1 MVIDID
7 ALCAQLEAIRS
18 RAAELEARFA
28 PELARVHPEF
38 SESARNLIHYVALR
52 QIDVRGLQDQLTKLG
67 LSSLGRAEQHVMASV
82 HGVIN
87 ALQGLSGKAL
97 RDSTDGAAEFEASD
111 ERMVRHT
118 RALLGPRPAG
128 RDVHV
133 MVTLP
138 AEAAQDYQLVRDLIE
153 TGMDT
158 ARINCS
164 HDTADEWQRMIVN
177 IERARVDLGAE
188 CRIVMDLAGPKLRT
202 GDLVP
207 GPKVLAIR
215 PRRDAM
221 GRIIAPKR
229 LRFFAEDQ
237 SWPGRK
243 LAIVPVPQQCIEY
256 AQVGDEIRFVDTRG
270 RKRTLHVVETERGLV
285 LEAHKRAYIATGTKL
300 QLLRKKQG
308 EKITFR
314 VGELPAVEQPIV
326 LHVGDSLILETGG
339 VLGEPARYDGEGSVA
354 QPAHVSCHPAE
365 ALRGLSIGATVLLN
379 DGKIQGVV
387 ESTSADGVEVR
398 VTRAKPSGSRL
409 RSNRSINFPDSDLQY
424 EGLTDAD
431 KDNLAFIVERADAIG
446 VSFVRKPEDLIA
458 LQDELRNYPDCR
470 LGIIAKI
477 ETEQAFNELP
487 RILLAAM
494 RWYPAGVM
502 IARGD
507 LAVECGWERLAEIQE
522 EILWFCEAAQ
532 VPVIWATQVL
542 EGEAK
547 KGLPTRAEITDA
559 AMSQRAECVMLNKG
573 PHILSA
579 ISMLDDILRRMQ
591 GHQHKKSAKLRKL
604 GIAEI

>member
-1 MVIDID
+1 MAIDVD
-7 ALCAQLEAIRS
+7 ALCAQLESICS

-28 PELARVHPEF
+28 PELADVHPEF

-52 QIDVRGLQDQLTKLG
+52 QMDLRGLQVQLTQLG
-67 LSSLGRAEQHVMASV
+67 LSSLGRAEEHVMASV
-82 HGVIN
+82 QAVIS
-87 ALQGLSGKAL
+87 ALQSLRGRDL
-97 RDSTDGAAEFEASD
+97 RDPTDGAKHFEAS
-111 ERMVRHT
+111 EQRMDRHIG
-118 RALLGPRPAG
+118 ALLGPRRAG
-128 RDVHV
+128 RDVHI

-138 AEAAQDYQLVRDLIE
+138 IEAAEDYQLVRDLIE
-153 TGMDT
+153 TGMGT

-164 HDTADEWQRMIVN
+164 HDTADAWQQMIVN
-177 IERARVDLGAE
+177 IERARTDLGVE

-202 GDLVP
+202 GELVP

-221 GRIIAPKR
+221 GRVTAPKR
-229 LRFFAEDQ
+229 VRFFAENQ
-237 SWPGRK
+237 VWPGRK
-243 LAIVPVPQQCIEY
+243 LALVPVPAECIEY
-256 AQVGDEIRFVDTRG
+256 AQAGDEIQFVDTRG
-270 RKRTLHVVETERGLV
+270 RKRSLHVVETERGLV
-285 LEAHKRAYIATGTKL
+285 LEAYKRAYITTGTKL
-300 QLLRKKQG
+300 RLLRKKQG

-314 VGELPAVEQPIV
+314 VGELPPVEQPIV
-326 LHVGDSLILETGG
+326 LHVGDSLILEPGG
-339 VLGEPARYDGEGSVA
+339 LGEPARYDGEESVA

-365 ALRGLSIGATVLLN
+365 VLRRLSVGATVLLN
-379 DGKIQGVV
+379 DGKIEGVV
-387 ESTSADGVEVR
+387 ASTSPDGVEVR
-398 VTRAKPSGSRL
+398 ITHAKPSGSRL

-424 EGLTDAD
+424 DGLTEAD
-431 KDNLAFIVERADAIG
+431 KSNLAFIVERADAVG
-446 VSFVRKPEDLIA
+446 LSFVKQAEDLIA
-458 LQDELRNYPDCR
+458 LQDELRKYPDCR
-470 LGIIAKI
+470 LGIIPKI

-494 RWYPAGVM
+494 RCYPAGVM

-522 EILWFCEAAQ
+522 EILWLCEAAQ

-559 AMSQRAECVMLNKG
+559 AMSQRADCVMLNKG
-573 PHILSA
+573 PYILSA

-591 GHQHKKSAKLRKL
+591 GHQHKKSARLRKL
-604 GIAEI
+604 SIAEI